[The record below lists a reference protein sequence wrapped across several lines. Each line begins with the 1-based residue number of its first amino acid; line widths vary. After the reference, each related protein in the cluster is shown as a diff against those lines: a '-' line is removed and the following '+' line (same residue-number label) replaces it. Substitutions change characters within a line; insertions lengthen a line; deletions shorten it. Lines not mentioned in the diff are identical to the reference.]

1 MRYIISEGTD
11 IIAPGQIREWG
22 AEALI
27 TVDEISND
35 LSNLPQDKDS
45 LNVVFIPTVFDTS
58 NSLSYGGANLAL
70 RVLMH
75 YLRNGITNFNIVL
88 MGFESEENFLLH
100 YFYPNILKIPGIRY
114 TRFNKKIVSEYCYC
128 EGNHLKVDEY
138 VPLLDNLGLKIPS
151 SFKSTH
157 SLTNEWCL
165 FKWNSFWGIQDC
177 PASLM
182 GHLFFEYLITLEKLG
197 KLKNKVV
204 TEHLKE
210 RIRNIPSA
218 RILLIDDN
226 VGWHSFFTAML
237 ADNPNIEIECLG
249 ENFNKLLFSKISSII
264 EEKINKFNPHV
275 IILDFRLMEDQ
286 DAEIKDDMKRISGYK
301 VLRDIL
307 KGNYVTPKPSFGRQV
322 LIFTATSRIENI
334 LMLREGYAD
343 GFILKEK
350 PENYNGKEITKD
362 VIATMV
368 SLLGT
373 AIDRAKFLI
382 PMNERLKEL
391 SILASSSDSELKQT
405 IKMVSESVRQI
416 TQNNKLNEDAL
427 KLSYLNLFS
436 ILEHLKPSHYRNM
449 DSYIQENA
457 PNDILRYWNNINNVR
472 NALAHGKRHANIN
485 HKDILISAELI
496 KEWQIRLCNF
506 VKEFIVHRITNNRK

>member
-1 MRYIISEGTD
+1 
-11 IIAPGQIREWG
+11 
-22 AEALI
+22 
-27 TVDEISND
+27 
-35 LSNLPQDKDS
+35 
-45 LNVVFIPTVFDTS
+45 
-58 NSLSYGGANLAL
+58 
-70 RVLMH
+70 
-75 YLRNGITNFNIVL
+75 
-88 MGFESEENFLLH
+88 
-100 YFYPNILKIPGIRY
+100 
-114 TRFNKKIVSEYCYC
+114 
-128 EGNHLKVDEY
+128 
-138 VPLLDNLGLKIPS
+138 
-151 SFKSTH
+151 
-157 SLTNEWCL
+157 
-165 FKWNSFWGIQDC
+165 
-177 PASLM
+177 
-182 GHLFFEYLITLEKLG
+182 
-197 KLKNKVV
+197 
-204 TEHLKE
+204 
-210 RIRNIPSA
+210 
-218 RILLIDDN
+218 
-226 VGWHSFFTAML
+226 
-237 ADNPNIEIECLG
+237 
-249 ENFNKLLFSKISSII
+249 
-264 EEKINKFNPHV
+264 
-275 IILDFRLMEDQ
+275 MEDQ

-506 VKEFIVHRITNNRK
+506 VKKFIVHRITNNRK

>member
-249 ENFNKLLFSKISSII
+249 ENFNKLLFSEISSII

-368 SLLGT
+368 SLLRT

-457 PNDILRYWNNINNVR
+457 PNGILRYWNNINNVR